1 MAAQYLTAWNPDAI
15 EAAHTALLALLDAD
29 TGPAKVTIHDS
40 SDTLLATVI
49 LTDPAGTVNSSTGQ
63 LTLTQEDGVN
73 AVETGTASYAS
84 LRDGADVV
92 YRSYPCSAGSTPVA
106 NTCVI
111 NDLSIE
117 DGQQVDIISFEIQ

>member
-15 EAAHTALLALLDAD
+15 EASHTSLLALLDGD
-29 TGPAKVTIHDS
+29 TNPAKVTIHDS

-49 LTDPAGTVNSSTGQ
+49 LTDPAGTVNSSTGK
-63 LTLTQEDGVN
+63 LTLTPADGVN

-92 YRSYPCSAGSTPVA
+92 YRSYPCSAGSSPVV

-111 NDLSIE
+111 TDLSIAE
-117 DGQQVDIISFEIQ
+117 DQQVDILSFEIQ